1 MRLLLRVGLDAA
13 WAASVTYLI
22 TLVPSF
28 WYAFVCVA
36 VTVFFGRYSSVGL
49 VRSREGHRS

>member
-1 MRLLLRVGLDAA
+1 MRLLLRVGVDTA
-13 WAASVTYLI
+13 WAASVAYLI

-36 VTVFFGRYSSVGL
+36 VTVGFGRYSSVGL
-49 VRSREGHRS
+49 VRSREDRRR